1 MLENTDRLL
10 NRIRQNLQQ
19 TLIIL
24 GDRIDPLTTPPES
37 LHRSTKLKA
46 RPNLLKAF
54 TGTVSYTVSRCE
66 TTADMDEECQPIG
79 LVEGREAAI
88 RVLQEAALQKAWRLS
103 LQSDN
108 FDDRFNRFLAH
119 LQEDAREIGDDKNVV
134 LLPIDPIALVR
145 LAENHGQP
153 SVLVQ
158 DSLS

>member
-88 RVLQEAALQKAWRLS
+88 RVLQEAALQK
-103 LQSDN
+103 
-108 FDDRFNRFLAH
+108 H
-119 LQEDAREIGDDKNVV
+119 G
-134 LLPIDPIALVR
+134 ALVYNPIILTIASTGFWHIYRKTPAR
-145 LAENHGQP
+145 LATIKTSCCCPLIQ
-153 SVLVQ
+153 
-158 DSLS
+158 